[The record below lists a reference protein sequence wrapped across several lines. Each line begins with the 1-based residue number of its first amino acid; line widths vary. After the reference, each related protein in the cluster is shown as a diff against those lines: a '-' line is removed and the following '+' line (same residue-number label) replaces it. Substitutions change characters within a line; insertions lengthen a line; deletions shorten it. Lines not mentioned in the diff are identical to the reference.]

1 MSVEELAAG
10 LTKAQRECLIDDLP
24 DGFSIAGTG
33 WLHRMRGLC
42 LAGLARRTRWRIIGR
57 GKLTHSA
64 VYDITPLG
72 LAVRSY
78 LMENG

>member
-10 LTKAQRECLIDDLP
+10 LTKAGKRAILQLDGERFTDWNKVYRQRRQR
-24 DGFSIAGTG
+24 IAGNALG
-33 WLHRMRGLC
+33 LHEPQ
-42 LAGLARRTRWRIIGR
+42 IIGPVTMWSNIR
-57 GKLTHSA
+57 L
-64 VYDITPLG
+64 TPLG